1 MFSNGETVMVTL
13 STAEDDADI
22 YYTVDGSAPVV
33 GTARTFKYTGPFAV
47 KTSSAEM
54 NTVTVKAI
62 TYKNGEKSFA
72 KSYDIIFL
80 AQELSL
86 IHI

>member
-1 MFSNGETVMVTL
+1 MVTL

-47 KTSSAEM
+47 KLHLPNEHC
-54 NTVTVKAI
+54 
-62 TYKNGEKSFA
+62 NGKGN
-72 KSYDIIFL
+72 YL
-80 AQELSL
+80 
-86 IHI
+86 